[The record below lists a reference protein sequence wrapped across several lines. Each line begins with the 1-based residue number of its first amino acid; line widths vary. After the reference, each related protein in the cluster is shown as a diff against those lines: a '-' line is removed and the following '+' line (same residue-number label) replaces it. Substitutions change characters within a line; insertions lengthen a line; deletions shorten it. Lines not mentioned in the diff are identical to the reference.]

1 LVTNM
6 GLVGEYFDN
15 PFLQDRPII
24 NRVDRV
30 VNFTWGTGAVTTNG
44 RDFVS
49 ARWHGKITTDT
60 ATHTSG
66 YGAAV
71 YRLYLLVDD
80 HTRLWVDGTLL
91 VDTWDCDATR
101 HPEVIDRFDGWVD
114 GAPSSWDELQP
125 CSETSGDVSLIPGSY
140 HDIRIEY
147 RELRGRSS
155 IRLMWASTEVGL
167 AKTVVPSEY
176 LYQVRHIQGSPF
188 PIDVQPSQTTSATA
202 TYPAGTGLLSGTVGD
217 NLPFEIFPND
227 ANFNARG
234 VYAKFDQYDIAA
246 AVVGNDHGGSGPREV
261 SATNS
266 EFVNGGG
273 GDQWTFR
280 ATYRPLIAG
289 TYDLAIKLI
298 NADSLA
304 PIAGSPYRVI
314 IHPSAATG
322 SKLLLEG
329 CVGGE
334 GRGYL
339 ANGMICTDLDVCL

>member
-1 LVTNM
+1 
-6 GLVGEYFDN
+6 
-15 PFLQDRPII
+15 
-24 NRVDRV
+24 
-30 VNFTWGTGAVTTNG
+30 
-44 RDFVS
+44 
-49 ARWHGKITTDT
+49 
-60 ATHTSG
+60 
-66 YGAAV
+66 
-71 YRLYLLVDD
+71 
-80 HTRLWVDGTLL
+80 
-91 VDTWDCDATR
+91 
-101 HPEVIDRFDGWVD
+101 
-114 GAPSSWDELQP
+114 
-125 CSETSGDVSLIPGSY
+125 
-140 HDIRIEY
+140 
-147 RELRGRSS
+147 
-155 IRLMWASTEVGL
+155 MWASTEVGL

-266 EFVNGGG
+266 DCVNGGG
-273 GDQWTFR
+273 GGGGGANGEGEDLWTFR

-322 SKLLLEG
+322 SKLLLDGCGGGREEG
-329 CVGGE
+329 V
-334 GRGYL
+334 L